1 MGEIK
6 VLYADLQEKNID
18 LNKLITSSELGSKL
32 NACYLGLSRGKFASA
47 SEEKCLEK
55 TLELTKA
62 FQLLVKNTISFLNE
76 VGVVFEEADANAACR
91 VDVITK

>member
-1 MGEIK
+1 MCTAGGKDIFGD
-6 VLYADLQEKNID
+6 VGQNITID
-18 LNKLITSSELGSKL
+18 FQLCFKCTS
-32 NACYLGLSRGKFASA
+32 
-47 SEEKCLEK
+47 K

-76 VGVVFEEADANAACR
+76 VGVVFEEADTNAACR